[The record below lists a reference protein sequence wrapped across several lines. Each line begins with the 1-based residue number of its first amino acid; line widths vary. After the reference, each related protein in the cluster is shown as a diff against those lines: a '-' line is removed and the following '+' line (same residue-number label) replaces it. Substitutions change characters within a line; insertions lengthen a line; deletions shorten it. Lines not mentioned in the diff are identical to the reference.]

1 MSKTQ
6 LVYQQKLLQRLSPQ
20 QIQAIKMVE
29 SPTMEIEELIKQEVE
44 ANPALEV
51 YDGLNEDSVDE
62 LNGNEDGQGGEDFG
76 TNDDISLDDYRSDD
90 DIPDYKTFQERGE
103 GGVNSPEMNMVYSD
117 TLQDFLLEQMRL
129 RVIQEDLKLL
139 VEYIIG
145 NLDDDGYLRRTL
157 QSLSDDFAFQNGK
170 FVEDESFLKALQI
183 VQSFDPPGVGAHEI
197 RECLLLQLKRKE
209 QTDAIRH
216 AVKILT
222 NNFEDFLQKR
232 YNQIEESTGLSKDD
246 IREAM
251 DEIVRLN
258 PKPGN
263 SWENGLML
271 GNELIPDFIVE
282 NRDGDLEVSLNDE
295 NIPSLRVS
303 PEFSNML
310 EDYLKNKTAN
320 KDKKDAIM
328 FVKQKIDAA
337 QWFIDSIKQRHE
349 TLFRTMSAIV
359 EKQKLFFLEG
369 DNSKLKPL
377 GLKDIAGM
385 TGYDVSTISRV
396 SNSKY
401 VQTDFGVFPLKYF
414 FVEGTQTADGEDV
427 TYRRIRE
434 IISEI
439 VEKEDKQNPITD
451 DQISQT
457 LKEKGYS
464 VARRTVA
471 KYREQLN
478 IPVARLRKKL

>member
-20 QIQAIKMVE
+20 QIQAIKMLE
-29 SPTMEIEELIKQEVE
+29 SPTMELEELIKQEVE

-51 YDGLNEDSVDE
+51 YDGLNEESADG
-62 LNGNEDGQGGEDFG
+62 LNGGEDAQGDEDFG
-76 TNDDISLDDYRSDD
+76 SNDDISLDDYRSDD
-90 DIPDYKTFQERGE
+90 DVPDYKTYQEQGE
-103 GGVNSPEMNMVYSD
+103 GEKNTLGMNMTYSD

-129 RVIQEDLKLL
+129 RVIQEDLKPL

-157 QSLSDDFAFQNGK
+157 QSLSDDFAFQSGK
-170 FVEDESFLKALQI
+170 FVDEERFSKALQI

-209 QTDAIRH
+209 PTDAIRY

-263 SWENGLML
+263 SWESGLML

-282 NRDGDLEVSLNDE
+282 NHDGSLEVSLNDE
-295 NIPSLRVS
+295 NVPSLRVS
-303 PEFSNML
+303 PEFSSML
-310 EDYLKNKTAN
+310 EDYLKNKSAN

-337 QWFIDSIKQRHE
+337 QWFIDSIRQRHE

-359 EKQKLFFLEG
+359 EKQKNFFLEG
-369 DNSKLKPL
+369 DSSKLKPL
-377 GLKDIAGM
+377 GLKDIASM

-401 VQTDFGVFPLKYF
+401 VQTDFGVYPLKFF

-439 VEKEDKQNPITD
+439 IEKEDSQNPITD
-451 DQISQT
+451 DQISQI
-457 LKEKGYS
+457 LKDKGYS